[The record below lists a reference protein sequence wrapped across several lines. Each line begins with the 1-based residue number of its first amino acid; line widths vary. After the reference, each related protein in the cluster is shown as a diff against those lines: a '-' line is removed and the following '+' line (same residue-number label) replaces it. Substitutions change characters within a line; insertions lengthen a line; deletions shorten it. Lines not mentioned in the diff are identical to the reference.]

1 MNAREIVVGLQTDI
15 EVISKDESTSRIVEI
30 EIQAPVA
37 KDEKER
43 QPLNLALVLDR
54 SGSMQG
60 NKLRFAKQAAL
71 HVVDLLDEKDHLAVV
86 VYDDSVDI
94 LSESGLVTAQNRRR
108 IKQLLQQVECGGC
121 TCLSGG
127 WLNGCQQIAA
137 TAQNNSINRTLLLS
151 DGLANAGIT
160 DVEELS
166 HHARELASM
175 GVSTSTFGVGNDF
188 NEHLM
193 EAMANMGQGNFY
205 FIESPQDIP
214 NIFASEFKELSAI
227 TARDIELKLEL
238 PNETTHELFGGYEE
252 KQNTENLVIP
262 IGSMYSGKSQM
273 IYVRVNFPAQ
283 QEAKDLVLKA
293 AIYARGESG
302 ELLEATNQVTYSCV
316 SKAELE
322 KAAKNIPL
330 LERFATVELAE
341 VSTRALKMEREG
353 RNAEASNMLSNTLMA
368 SAPYTDPHIHE
379 VYRSQADRM
388 KYPMSEED
396 RKGSHYEN
404 YRRRR
409 MQHRDEEE
417 FRMDIISGHLV
428 MHMDRFLD
436 VLDTGSPFSIGNI
449 HKFLFMGDMFR
460 LHEEYLGV
468 DTHMISQQVGEQID
482 AMLGMDILQNYSVTI
497 CNAGRRV
504 YFSKNGSFLVNGERM
519 EMDDVKGIPFIQVP
533 VNGEAQKL
541 FLDTGSPLNY
551 LNSRVTQGLQQLDTA
566 RDTYPG
572 IGEFTTPI
580 YELPVTIAGVT
591 VPFRF
596 GNLPQTLESSLMVSG
611 IQGILGIEIYRHFDV
626 AFAFPE
632 HRILIAPANS
642 H

>member
-1 MNAREIVVGLQTDI
+1 MNDKEIVVGLQTDI
-15 EVISKDESTSRIVEI
+15 EVISKDENTSRIVEI

-37 KDEKER
+37 KDEEKR
-43 QPLNLALVLDR
+43 HPFNLALVLDR
-54 SGSMQG
+54 SGSMEG
-60 NKLRFAKQAAL
+60 NKLRYAKQAAL

-86 VYDDSVDI
+86 VYDDTVNI

-121 TCLSGG
+121 TYLSGG

-137 TAQNNSINRTLLLS
+137 TAQNNSINRTLLLT
-151 DGLANAGIT
+151 DGLANSGIT
-160 DVEELS
+160 DIEELS

-188 NEHLM
+188 NENLM
-193 EAMANMGQGNFY
+193 ETMSNMGQGNFY

-227 TARDIELKLEL
+227 TARDVEIKLEL
-238 PNETTHELFGGYEE
+238 PNGTTHELFGGYEE
-252 KQNTENLVIP
+252 KQKAGNLVVP

-273 IYVRVNFPAQ
+273 VYARVNFPAQ
-283 QEAKDLVLKA
+283 QDAKDLVLKV

-302 ELLEATNQVTYSCV
+302 ELLEATSNLTYRYV
-316 SKAELE
+316 SKDEMETAT
-322 KAAKNIPL
+322 KNVPL

-341 VSTRALKMEREG
+341 VSTCALKMEREG
-353 RNAEASNMLSNTLMA
+353 RNAEASEMLSSTLMA
-368 SAPYTDPHIHE
+368 SAPYASPHILE
-379 VYRSQADRM
+379 MYRSQADRM
-388 KYPMSEED
+388 KYTMSEED

-428 MHMDRFLD
+428 IHVDRFLD
-436 VLDTGSPFSIGNI
+436 VLDTGSPVSIGNI
-449 HKFLFMGDMFR
+449 HKFLFMGEMFR

-468 DTHMISQQVGEQID
+468 DTHTVSQQVGKQID
-482 AMLGMDILQNYSVTI
+482 AMLGMDILHNYTVTI
-497 CNAGRRV
+497 HYTGRRV

-519 EMDDVKGIPFIQVP
+519 EMKDVMGIPFIQVP
-533 VNGEAQKL
+533 VNGATQKML
-541 FLDTGSPLNY
+541 LDTGSPLNY
-551 LNSRVTQGLQQLDTA
+551 LTSGATRGLQQVDTA
-566 RDTYPG
+566 KDTYPG
-572 IGEFTTPI
+572 IGEFVTPI
-580 YELPVTIAGVT
+580 YEMPVSIAGVT
-591 VPFRF
+591 VPLRF
-596 GNLPQTLESSLMVSG
+596 GNLPSLLESSLMVSG
-611 IQGILGIEIYRHFDV
+611 TQGILGTEIYRYFDV

-632 HRILIAPANS
+632 HRIFIAPANS
-642 H
+642 Q

>member
-1 MNAREIVVGLQTDI
+1 MNDREIVVGLQTDI
-15 EVISKDESTSRIVEI
+15 EVISKDETTSRIVEI

-37 KDEKER
+37 KDEEER
-43 QPLNLALVLDR
+43 HPLNLALVLDR
-54 SGSMQG
+54 SGSMG
-60 NKLRFAKQAAL
+60 GDKLSFAKQAAL
-71 HVVDLLDEKDHLAVV
+71 HVVDMLDERDHLAVV

-151 DGLANAGIT
+151 DGLANVGIT
-160 DVEELS
+160 DLEELS

-175 GVSTSTFGVGNDF
+175 DVSTSTFGVGNDF

-193 EAMANMGQGNFY
+193 EAMSNMGQGNFY
-205 FIESPQDIP
+205 FIESPKDIP

-227 TARDIELKLEL
+227 TARDVELKLEL
-238 PNETTHELFGGYEE
+238 PNGTTHALFGGYEE
-252 KQNTENLVIP
+252 KQSAENLVVL
-262 IGSMYSGKSQM
+262 IGSMYSGKSQK
-273 IYVRVNFPAQ
+273 IYIRVNFPTQ
-283 QEAKDLVLKA
+283 QEAKDLVLKV
-293 AIYARGESG
+293 AIYARGESS
-302 ELLEATNQVTYSCV
+302 ELLEATCNLTYRCV
-316 SKAELE
+316 SKEELE
-322 KAAKNIPL
+322 KVAQNVPL
-330 LERFATVELAE
+330 LERFAIVELAE

-353 RNAEASNMLSNTLMA
+353 RNAEASEMLNNTLMA

-388 KYPMSEED
+388 KYTMSEED

-404 YRRRR
+404 YRHRR
-409 MQHRDEEE
+409 MRHRDEEE
-417 FRMDIISGHLV
+417 FYMDIISGHLV
-428 MHMDRFLD
+428 MRVDRFFD
-436 VLDTGSPFSIGNI
+436 VLDTGSPVSIGNI

-468 DTHMISQQVGEQID
+468 DARTISQQVGESID
-482 AMLGMDILQNYSVTI
+482 AMLGMDILQNYTITI

-504 YFSKNGSFLVNGERM
+504 YFSKYGSFLINGERM
-519 EMDDVKGIPFIQVP
+519 EIDYVKGIPFIEVQV
-533 VNGEAQKL
+533 NDESQKM

-551 LNSRVTQGLQQLDTA
+551 LASRVTRGLQQVDSA
-566 RDTYPG
+566 KDTYPG

-580 YELPVTIAGVT
+580 YELPVTFAGVT
-591 VPFRF
+591 VPLRF
-596 GNLPQTLESSLMVSG
+596 GNLPSILEASLMVSG
-611 IQGILGIEIYRHFDV
+611 INGILGTEIFRHFDV
-626 AFAFPE
+626 AFEFPK
-632 HRILIAPANS
+632 HQILIVPANS
-642 H
+642 Q